1 MTEQTYHD
9 LCVEILEMLDYYIP
23 EDPERPCCWDGWRRK
38 AREKLSGEMIVDDID
53 LYLEQ

>member
-9 LCVEILEMLDYYIP
+9 LCVEILELLDYYIP
-23 EDPERPCCWDGWRRK
+23 EDPTWPTCWDGWRQK
-38 AREKLSGEMIVDDID
+38 AREKLSGEVVEDDID